1 MVLLHIK
8 KTDTDQF
15 CHSTSLTTQ
24 TDEIIA
30 TLVGI
35 VNTRLKIDKVAQY
48 IDDLVKKGPL
58 KPEEKRGLEEG
69 DDSVDMPPGSNFQY
83 QPDE

>member
-1 MVLLHIK
+1 MFFKSTLIFDYLTILFPAIAQNSDALSVSLKMVLLHVK

-15 CHSTSLTTQ
+15 IHSTSLTTQ

-35 VNTRLKIDKVAQY
+35 VNTRLKIDKVA
-48 IDDLVKKGPL
+48 
-58 KPEEKRGLEEG
+58 
-69 DDSVDMPPGSNFQY
+69 
-83 QPDE
+83 